1 MQGKKV
7 LIVGPKFYGYNNSVA
22 RAFNILGFET
32 KILNFLDADVEGFKE
47 KVLLHL
53 TQNKEKLFLKK
64 RNNYNTYFK
73 KEYDAYK
80 PDILFL
86 IKGSILTPETVAYAK
101 QKSLVVLWMMDSIY
115 LNPTSYILR
124 NVVDYIFLFEQT
136 EIPKLAAE
144 GITAHFL
151 PLALDESVYY
161 PIENKKDIDLLFV
174 GALYPNRIAL
184 LNKIVKAFSEK
195 NIKIYGNLFS
205 PWRKPFKHFFRKDR
219 YIYTNK
225 SVPPA
230 ELNKLYARSKIC
242 LNIHHSQ
249 SVDGVNQR
257 FFEILGAKALQI
269 TDFKLFMSN
278 YFTTNDL
285 LWYKN
290 EEELMQLIENGL
302 SKYDD
307 INNIRENGYNK
318 VTSEHTFTNR
328 IQQVLQIIRLQK
340 KL

>member
-22 RAFNILGFET
+22 RAFNTLGFET

-64 RNNYNTYFK
+64 RLLYNIYFK
-73 KEYDAYK
+73 KEYDAYE
-80 PDILFL
+80 PNILFL

-124 NVVDYIFLFEQT
+124 NVVDHIFLFEQT

-161 PIENKKDIDLLFV
+161 PIESEKDIDLLFV

-184 LNKIVKAFSEK
+184 LNKIIKQFPDK

-205 PWRKPFKHFFRKDR
+205 TWRKPLKFFFRKDKHI
-219 YIYTNK
+219 YINK
-225 SVPPA
+225 NVQPT
-230 ELNKLYARSKIC
+230 ELNKLYARAKIC

-257 FFEILGAKALQI
+257 FFETLGAGALQVCDYKTFI
-269 TDFKLFMSN
+269 GD
-278 YFTTNDL
+278 YFSEEDL
-285 LWYKN
+285 VWYKN
-290 EEELMQLIENGL
+290 EEELFSNLNHAFANTIALNYIQN
-302 SKYDD
+302 S
-307 INNIRENGYNK
+307 GYLK
-318 VTSEHTFTNR
+318 VKANHTFTKR
-328 IQQVLQIIRLQK
+328 IAYVLKILANKIV
-340 KL
+340 